1 METLEIFN
9 LLYTFISV
17 HVGGTEIEWGS
28 SLLLGCQKKE
38 QPSSEQH
45 TNSQSFLDYHTWT
58 AKPNKH
64 NWQVSRTVRLLGLSI
79 PHSFLVTTR
88 AAKKH
93 SKQMQALIQLRE
105 WLLRPL
111 QRNAICERPF
121 FSHFYDFILATPLV
135 WNSHYCCVFTL
146 PRGQPTVRV
155 RWVEVWHLLSHISFI
170 IYSWI
175 SWSFV
180 SATCTRFL
188 RAFIC
193 CSKHP
198 VSGRCKEAH
207 PR

>member
-45 TNSQSFLDYHTWT
+45 TNSQSFLDYHTGT

-146 PRGQPTVRV
+146 HFPGASQQSEWGGWKCDIYCRTF
-155 RWVEVWHLLSHISFI
+155 HLLFI
-170 IYSWI
+170 LGFHDHLSQLHVPG
-175 SWSFV
+175 F
-180 SATCTRFL
+180 
-188 RAFIC
+188 
-193 CSKHP
+193 
-198 VSGRCKEAH
+198 
-207 PR
+207 